1 VTIGRAV
8 GPRLRRLLAV
18 VLAGAAL
25 LAANSIYLASITFVE
40 WTSGR
45 GLQNYFYQ
53 YMFLAHLVLGLAIV
67 VPFLV
72 FVVLHVAAAWRRRNR
87 QALRTGYAL
96 GGASLALL
104 LTGLVLVRF
113 GFFEVHDPGVRAVAY
128 WCHATLPLAAAL
140 LYVWHREKGG
150 RFRPARAAASF
161 GGVGAAATALLMIHA
176 VNPHPRSG
184 TPKEG
189 EKFFSPSL
197 VRTNEGRLLP
207 LRVLTMNDY
216 CRTCHADAYE
226 GWFHSAHRFSSFN
239 NPFYLASVKETRQ
252 VVTRRDGDAR
262 GSRWCAGCHDPVPLL
277 SGTFDTASLEE
288 PIEPTG
294 QAGITCT
301 VCHGIT
307 QINTTRGNGDYLIE
321 EPLQYPFAFSTN
333 RLLQYVNRQLVK
345 AKPAFHKRTY
355 LKPVHR
361 TAEFCSACHK
371 VHIPADVTRYKDFL
385 RGQNHYDPFLLS
397 AASGHGARSFYYPP
411 SAPGACAACHMPLAA
426 SADFG
431 ARLFE
436 GATALSIHD
445 HRFAAANTALPFLR
459 HDDDTLK
466 ASQSFLAG
474 VARVDIF
481 GVKTGGAIDGAL
493 RAPIRP
499 SVPAL
504 RPGATYLL
512 ETVVRTLKV
521 GHPLTQGTADS
532 NELWLEVAA
541 TSGGKT
547 IGRNGALDAGV
558 VDPQAHFINVYMLDR
573 QGRRVDRR
581 NVQDIFVPLY
591 DHQIPPS
598 AAAVVHYALEVP
610 PDTAAPIEV
619 EVKLQYRKFTRGF
632 TTYALGPEAPA
643 LPITTIASDRVVFP
657 IDGRS
662 ANPGER
668 SAKAFA
674 LRPEGLRSATA
685 SAERTLAATSGVA
698 GEHPANDVALRP
710 EELRSATA
718 SAERTPPDWERWN
731 DYGIGLL
738 LEGTTG
744 SEKGELRQ
752 AAEAFA
758 EVERLGHAE
767 GPLNLAR
774 VFYKEGRL
782 DEAADALHRAA
793 AADAPPWTVAW
804 LSGLVNKENG
814 FLDQAIDDFTRA
826 LAAGPAAGAAR
837 RFDFSLDYEVI
848 NELGQALFERAKVE
862 RGPARAAARR
872 DFLER
877 AAAAFEKTL
886 VVDAENVTAHYAL
899 SLIYGELGDARRSA
913 EHAALHARYKP
924 DDNARDHAVAVH
936 RLANAAANHAAQS
949 IVIYRLR

>member
-1 VTIGRAV
+1 MTIARAV

-18 VLAGAAL
+18 VLAAAAL
-25 LAANSIYLASITFVE
+25 LAANSIYLAAITFVE
-40 WTSGR
+40 WASGR
-45 GLQNYFYQ
+45 ALQNYFYQ

-67 VPFLV
+67 APFLV
-72 FVVLHVAAAWRRRNR
+72 FVALHVAAAWRRRNR
-87 QALRTGYAL
+87 LALRTGFAL
-96 GGASLALL
+96 GGASLSLL
-104 LTGLVLVRF
+104 VTGVALVRF
-113 GFFEVHDPGVRAVAY
+113 GFFEIHDPRIRAVAY
-128 WCHATLPLAAAL
+128 WCHATLPLIAAA

-150 RFRPARAAASF
+150 RFRPARAVASF
-161 GGVGAAATALLMIHA
+161 SAVGVAAAVLLAVHA
-176 VNPHPRSG
+176 MNPHPKSG

-189 EKFFSPSL
+189 ERFFSPSL

-226 GWFHSAHRFSSFN
+226 GWLHSAHRFSSFN

-252 VVTRRDGDAR
+252 VVERRDGNNR

-307 QINTTRGNGDYLIE
+307 RINTTRGNGDYLIE

-333 RLLQYVNRQLVK
+333 ALLQYVNRQLVK

-361 TAEFCSACHK
+361 TSEFCSACHK
-371 VHIPADVTRYKDFL
+371 VHIPAEVTKYKDFL

-411 SAPGACAACHMPLAA
+411 AAPGVCAACHMPLAP

-436 GATALSIHD
+436 GAIALSIHD

-459 HDDDTLK
+459 HDDRTLQ
-466 ASQSFLAG
+466 ASRSFLAG

-481 GVKTGGAIDGAL
+481 GVKSGGAIDGAL
-493 RAPIRP
+493 RAPIGAD
-499 SVPAL
+499 VPAL
-504 RPGATYLL
+504 RPGTSYLI

-532 NELWLEVAA
+532 NELWLEVSA
-541 TSGGKT
+541 TSGGRT
-547 IGRNGALDAGV
+547 IGRNGAIDDGV
-558 VDPQAHFINVYMLDR
+558 VDPNAHFINVYMLDR

-598 AAAVVHYALEVP
+598 AAAVVHYQLDVP
-610 PDTAAPIEV
+610 RDASAPVAV

-632 TTYALGPEAPA
+632 TKYALGADAPA
-643 LPITTIASDRVVFP
+643 LPITTIASDRVVFS
-657 IDGRS
+657 IDD
-662 ANPGER
+662 R

-674 LRPEGLRSATA
+674 LRPDDALHDERLRSAKA
-685 SAERTLAATSGVA
+685 SAERPT
-698 GEHPANDVALRP
+698 PP
-710 EELRSATA
+710 PP
-718 SAERTPPDWERWN
+718 PPDWERWN

-752 AAEAFA
+752 AADAFA
-758 EVERLGHAE
+758 EVEQLGHAE

-793 AADAPPWTVAW
+793 AAGAPPWTVAW

-814 FLDQAIDDFTRA
+814 FLDQAIDDFTRT

-848 NELGQALFERAKVE
+848 NELGQTLFERAKVE
-862 RGPARAAARR
+862 RGHARAAARR
-872 DFLER
+872 DFLRR
-877 AAAAFEKTL
+877 AAEQFEKTL
-886 VVDAENVTAHYAL
+886 TIDAENVTAHYAL
-899 SLIYGELGDARRSA
+899 GLIYGELGDTARSA

-924 DDNARDHAVAVH
+924 DDNARDQAVAVH
-936 RLANAAANHAAQS
+936 RLANPAANHAAQS
-949 IVIYRLR
+949 IVIYPLR

>member
-1 VTIGRAV
+1 MRTPNPEPRTPNREPRTPATGRAV
-8 GPRLRRLLAV
+8 GPRLRRLLVA
-18 VLAGAAL
+18 VLACAAA
-25 LAANSIYLASITFVE
+25 LAANSIYLAAITFAE
-40 WTSGR
+40 WATGR
-45 GLQNYFYQ
+45 GFQNYFYQ
-53 YMFLAHLVLGLAIV
+53 YMFLAHLALGLAIV
-67 VPFLV
+67 VPFLF
-72 FVVLHVAAAWRRRNR
+72 FVAFHLRAARYRRNR
-87 QALRTGYAL
+87 LARRTGYAL
-96 GGASLALL
+96 GGASLLL
-104 LTGLVLVRF
+104 LATGVVLVRF
-113 GFFEVHDPGVRAVAY
+113 GFFEVRDPRLRALAY
-128 WCHATLPLAAAL
+128 WCHALLPLAAATL
-140 LYVWHREKGG
+140 FVWHREKGG
-150 RFRPARAAASF
+150 RFRPARAVTSLAGIA
-161 GGVGAAATALLMIHA
+161 AAATALIVVHTM
-176 VNPHPRSG
+176 NPHPKSG

-207 LRVLTMNDY
+207 LRVLTMNEY
-216 CRTCHADAYE
+216 CRTCHADAYD

-239 NPFYLASVKETRQ
+239 NPFYLASVKETREA
-252 VVTRRDGDAR
+252 VTRRDGTNR

-307 QINTTRGNGDYLIE
+307 AINTTRGNGDYLIE
-321 EPLQYPFAFSTN
+321 EPQQYPFAFSSN
-333 RLLQYVNRQLVK
+333 RFLQYVNRQLVK
-345 AKPAFHKRTY
+345 AKPAFHKRTF

-361 TAEFCSACHK
+361 TTEFCSACHK
-371 VHIPADVTRYKDFL
+371 VHIPADVTKYKDFL

-411 SAPGACAACHMPLAA
+411 SAPGRCAACHMPLAP

-459 HDDDTLK
+459 HDEPMLE
-466 ASQSFLAG
+466 ASRSFLAA

-481 GVKTGGAIDGAL
+481 GVKTGGTIDGEL

-499 SVPAL
+499 TVPAL

-521 GHPLTQGTADS
+521 GHPLTQGTGDS
-532 NELWLEVAA
+532 NELWLDVAA
-541 TSGGKT
+541 TSAGKA
-547 IGRNGALDAGV
+547 IGRNGGLDDGV
-558 VDPQAHFINVYMLDR
+558 VDPNAHFVNVYMLDR

-598 AAAVVHYALEVP
+598 AAAVVHYALAVP
-610 PDTAAPIEV
+610 RDATAPIEV
-619 EVKLQYRKFTRGF
+619 EVKLQYRKFTRFF
-632 TTYALGPEAPA
+632 TKFALGPQAPP

-657 IDGRS
+657 IEGT
-662 ANPGER
+662 GER

-674 LRPEGLRSATA
+674 LRPDLRSAK
-685 SAERTLAATSGVA
+685 
-698 GEHPANDVALRP
+698 
-710 EELRSATA
+710 A

-738 LEGTTG
+738 LEGSTG

-758 EVERLGHAE
+758 AVERLGHAD

-782 DEAADALHRAA
+782 DDAADALHRAA
-793 AADAPPWTVAW
+793 AAGAPPWTVAW

-848 NELGQALFERAKVE
+848 NELGQALFERAKME
-862 RGPARAAARR
+862 RGHARAAARR
-872 DFLER
+872 DLLQR
-877 AAAAFEKTL
+877 AAAEFEKTL
-886 VVDAENVTAHYAL
+886 AIDAENVTAHYAL
-899 SLIYGELGDARRSA
+899 GLIYGELGDAAKSA
-913 EHAALHARYKP
+913 EHTALHARYKP

-936 RLANAAANHAAQS
+936 RAANEAANHAAQS
-949 IVIYRLR
+949 IVIYPLR

>member
-1 VTIGRAV
+1 VTTGQPYGRAV

-18 VLAGAAL
+18 VLAGGAL
-25 LAANSIYLASITFVE
+25 LAANSIYLAAITFAE
-40 WTSGR
+40 WSTGR
-45 GLQNYFYQ
+45 ALQNYFYQ
-53 YMFLAHLVLGLAIV
+53 YMFLAHLAFGLAIV
-67 VPFLV
+67 LPFLV
-72 FVVLHVAAAWRRRNR
+72 FVIVHVRAAWRRRNR
-87 QALRTGYAL
+87 RALTTGYAL
-96 GGASLALL
+96 GGASVLL
-104 LTGLVLVRF
+104 LTTGLVLVRF
-113 GFFEVHDPGVRAVAY
+113 GFFEVHDPRVRAVAY
-128 WCHATLPLAAAL
+128 WCHALLLPATAF
-140 LYVWHREKGG
+140 LYVWHRERGG
-150 RFRPARAAASF
+150 RFHPARARASF
-161 GGVGAAATALLMIHA
+161 GGVAIAATALLAIHA
-176 VNPHPRSG
+176 LNPHPKSG
-184 TPKEG
+184 RPKEG
-189 EKFFSPSL
+189 ERFFSPSL

-207 LRVLTMNDY
+207 LRALTMNEY

-239 NPFYLASVKETRQ
+239 NPFYLASVKETRE
-252 VVTRRDGDAR
+252 VVQRRDGNNR

-307 QINTTRGNGDYLIE
+307 QVNTTRGNGDYLIE
-321 EPLQYPFAFSTN
+321 EPQQYPFAFSGN
-333 RLLQYVNRQLVK
+333 ALLQYVNRQLIK

-361 TAEFCSACHK
+361 SAEFCSACHK
-371 VHIPADVTRYKDFL
+371 VHIPAEVTKYKDFL

-411 SAPGACAACHMPLAA
+411 AAPGTCAACHMPLER
-426 SADFG
+426 SGDFG
-431 ARLFE
+431 ARRFD
-436 GATALSIHD
+436 GAEALSIHD

-459 HDDDTLK
+459 RDQRTLDT
-466 ASQSFLAG
+466 SQSFLAG

-499 SVPAL
+499 AVPPL
-504 RPGATYLL
+504 RAGATYLI

-532 NELWLEVAA
+532 NELWLAVTA
-541 TSGGKT
+541 TSGGQV
-547 IGRNGALDAGV
+547 IGSSGGMDQGV
-558 VDPQAHFINVYMLDR
+558 VDPDAHFISVYMLDR
-573 QGRRVDRR
+573 HGRRVDRR

-598 AAAVVHYALEVP
+598 AAAVVHYQLNVP
-610 PDTAAPIEV
+610 AAATEPIAV

-632 TTYALGPEAPA
+632 TKYALGPNAPA

-662 ANPGER
+662 AE
-668 SAKAFA
+668 AFA
-674 LRPEGLRSATA
+674 LPD
-685 SAERTLAATSGVA
+685 TS
-698 GEHPANDVALRP
+698 
-710 EELRSATA
+710 
-718 SAERTPPDWERWN
+718 ERWN

-738 LEGTTG
+738 LEGSTG

-752 AAEAFA
+752 AADAFS
-758 EVERLGHAE
+758 EVERLGHAD

-774 VFYKEGRL
+774 VYYKEGRL
-782 DEAADALHRAA
+782 GAAADALHRAA
-793 AADAPPWTVAW
+793 AAGAAPWTVAW

-814 FLDQAIDDFTRA
+814 YLDEAIDDFRRT
-826 LAAGPAAGAAR
+826 LAAGPAAGSAR
-837 RFDFSLDYEVI
+837 RFDFSRDYEVI
-848 NELGQALFERAKVE
+848 NELGQTLFERAKVE
-862 RGPARAAARR
+862 RGHARAAARR
-872 DFLER
+872 DFLQQ
-877 AAAAFEKTL
+877 AAAQFEQTL
-886 VVDAENVTAHYAL
+886 AIDSENVTAHYAL
-899 SLIYGELGDARRSA
+899 GLIYAELGDTRRSA

-936 RLANAAANHAAQS
+936 RAANPAANHAAQS
-949 IVIYRLR
+949 IVIYSLR